1 MIIWKNGWS
10 AELTTEVK
18 LILVTLEVTIGV
30 KSSLYM
36 HNIKGLA
43 AIGGGDPSWERQL

>member
-18 LILVTLEVTIGV
+18 LILVTLEVTTV

-36 HNIKGLA
+36 HNIKGFA
-43 AIGGGDPSWERQL
+43 AIRGGDPSWERQL